1 MAPKGRF
8 CYEILEVFEQA
19 IPAERVT
26 GGEDFPLRLVG
37 DDVALMAALKRE
49 NAMGVNEG

>member
-8 CYEILEVFEQA
+8 RYEILEVLEQA

-26 GGEDFPLRLVG
+26 GGEDFPRRLVG
-37 DDVALMAALKRE
+37 DDVALVVALKRE
-49 NAMGVNEG
+49 NATGANEG